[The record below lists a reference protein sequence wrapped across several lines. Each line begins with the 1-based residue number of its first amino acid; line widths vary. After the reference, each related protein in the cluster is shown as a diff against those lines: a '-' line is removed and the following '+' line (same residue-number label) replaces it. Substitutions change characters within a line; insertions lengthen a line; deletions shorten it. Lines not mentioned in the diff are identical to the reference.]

1 MPIGRHI
8 QEQINQANQERDKGF
23 LDSQSLK
30 LPPINEI
37 LISALRKAC
46 DYPLTFVS
54 IAGLQT
60 YVKETLKNP
69 GLSQLSESEVFELT
83 EFNKTFT
90 WKNSRLLSL
99 LRDKIYAKELKSQT
113 DNYYQL

>member
-1 MPIGRHI
+1 MIGSHI

-30 LPPINEI
+30 LPPISEI
-37 LISALRKAC
+37 LISALRKAT

-54 IAGLQT
+54 TSGIKT
-60 YVKETLKNP
+60 YVEETLKNP
-69 GLSQLSESEVFELT
+69 GLSGLSESEVSELT
-83 EFNKTFT
+83 EFNKTFI

-99 LRDKIYAKELKSQT
+99 LRNKIYEKEFKNQT
-113 DNYYQL
+113 DNFYRL